1 MNEVSR
7 APASIGVIGTTVA
20 HGLFVGALLFAGHR
34 RSEPATISY
43 AVTLTAAPAPSAG
56 APSKSVVAPPQP
68 TPEKV
73 VAAKP
78 TVKAKKPPAKKPP
91 AKQPEVT
98 KPVTPPNAKPAP
110 KEAPK
115 ATTTPLPGET
125 PSTGQDV
132 LTRTFPGLD
141 FPDREYLAKIVNEV
155 YSRFADKDWPDG
167 LEATVGFT
175 IHRDGS
181 ITDIVMLKSSRWLP
195 FNLAAKSAVTEMAKA
210 KVLPPLPAMWPSDA
224 LPISFSFAPRKP

>member
-7 APASIGVIGTTVA
+7 APTSIGVIGTTVA

-34 RSEPATISY
+34 GNEPQTITY
-43 AVTLTAAPAPSAG
+43 AVSLTAAPAPSAG
-56 APSKSVVAPPQP
+56 ASTKPVVAPPQP
-68 TPEKV
+68 APEKV

-78 TVKAKKPPAKKPP
+78 TVKAKKPPAKKPE
-91 AKQPEVT
+91 AK
-98 KPVTPPNAKPAP
+98 KPTAVPSTKPAP
-110 KEAPK
+110 KEAQPK
-115 ATTTPLPGET
+115 TTTTPLPGEA
-125 PSTGQDV
+125 PGTGQDV
-132 LTRTFPGLD
+132 LTKTFPGLD

-155 YSRFADKDWPDG
+155 YSRFADKDWPAG
-167 LEATVGFT
+167 LEAMVGFT

-181 ITDIVMLKSSRWLP
+181 ITDIVMLKSSRWPP